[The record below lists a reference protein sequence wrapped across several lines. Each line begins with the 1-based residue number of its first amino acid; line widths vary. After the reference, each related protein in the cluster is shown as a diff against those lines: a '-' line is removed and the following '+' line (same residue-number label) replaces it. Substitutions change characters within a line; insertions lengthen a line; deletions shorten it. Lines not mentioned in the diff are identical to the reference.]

1 MKKRKI
7 LSLLLSPC
15 LLIGLL
21 PTATLAADQT
31 NDRAGIRIV
40 QGDAYDSSTGI
51 FSIKV
56 QAKLPVGT
64 GISSVGTLL
73 SYDNTKLA
81 VVNKNNTSKD
91 VTSNEGVK
99 KSLKQSY
106 QKRLFR
112 L

>member
-7 LSLLLSPC
+7 LSILLSLC
-15 LLIGLL
+15 LLISLL
-21 PTATLAADQT
+21 PTVALAADQT
-31 NDRAGIRIV
+31 SAEAGIRIV
-40 QGDAYDSSTGI
+40 QGDAYDSNTGI

-91 VTSNEGVK
+91 VTSNESEK